1 LEERY
6 KGQKDDDADI
16 NIKWMTLKKRE
27 DNGT

>member
-16 NIKWMTLKKRE
+16 KIKWMTLKKRE